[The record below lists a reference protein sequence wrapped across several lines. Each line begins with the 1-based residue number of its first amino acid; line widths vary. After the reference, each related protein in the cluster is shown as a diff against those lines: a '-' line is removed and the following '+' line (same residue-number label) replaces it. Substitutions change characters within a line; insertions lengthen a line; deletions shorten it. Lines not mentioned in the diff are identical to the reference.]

1 MPRALVQATMIPQVI
16 SQTTAKKNLTKISR
30 QLARKDAWY
39 GLVVANDLGGG
50 ELRSITNMGGC

>member
-1 MPRALVQATMIPQVI
+1 MIPQVI

-50 ELRSITNMGGC
+50 ELRSITNMGEC